1 MDAQPHGE
9 LPMEEDEENA
19 QNAQNVQ
26 PGIQFQAMDDAQR
39 THMFLW
45 MQNNIHQLQ
54 MRLAQAENRHQL
66 GAQVPA
72 GAPAAQAAP
81 QLPDDDVR
89 LRGDQ
94 LLKILRNAPTFKA
107 EANEP
112 WRMFELKWDTWRHVS
127 RLDLYA
133 TEDDKK
139 RALLQ
144 CLQGNA
150 MRALELHG
158 EGSGAFLNSR
168 TVEEYIIHI
177 RNLFSPVAEKEVAR
191 ATFKARKQ
199 RSTEPPS
206 VYYSEKLSLYTQMQ
220 QGAPFDFEVFREE
233 MTNGLISK
241 HLQSRIIES
250 EARDDRQLLNDL
262 MRFTAQGQAK
272 FKAGCPDVVSLDGL
286 AVITQFAKNELED
299 EEGMEID
306 KIEGRENRKCYNCQ
320 TIGHLAKDC
329 RKAKRE
335 KQDKKEM
342 TCNYCKKKGHFE
354 RECFK
359 KKKEQPEKAKK
370 KGGIKMTKEDDEDE
384 EESEA
389 LAIEYEEAEDIS
401 RIQEKWMRS
410 RRSQYERSQR
420 KEDFPVPS
428 GKKGTH

>member
-1 MDAQPHGE
+1 M
-9 LPMEEDEENA
+9 
-19 QNAQNVQ
+19 
-26 PGIQFQAMDDAQR
+26 
-39 THMFLW
+39 
-45 MQNNIHQLQ
+45 
-54 MRLAQAENRHQL
+54 
-66 GAQVPA
+66 
-72 GAPAAQAAP
+72 
-81 QLPDDDVR
+81 
-89 LRGDQ
+89 
-94 LLKILRNAPTFKA
+94 
-107 EANEP
+107 
-112 WRMFELKWDTWRHVS
+112 
-127 RLDLYA
+127 
-133 TEDDKK
+133 
-139 RALLQ
+139 
-144 CLQGNA
+144 
-150 MRALELHG
+150 
-158 EGSGAFLNSR
+158 
-168 TVEEYIIHI
+168 IHI

-250 EARDDRQLLNDL
+250 EARYDRQLLNDL

-286 AVITQFAKNELED
+286 AVTTQFAKNELED

-410 RRSQYERSQR
+410 RRSQHERSRR
-420 KEDFPVPS
+420 KGDFPVPS
-428 GKKGTH
+428 GKEGTH